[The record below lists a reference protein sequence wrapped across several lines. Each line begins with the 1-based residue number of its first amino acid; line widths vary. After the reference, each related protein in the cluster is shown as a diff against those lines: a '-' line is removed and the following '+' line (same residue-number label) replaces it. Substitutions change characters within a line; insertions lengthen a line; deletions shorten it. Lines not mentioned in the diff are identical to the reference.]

1 MSNKILRHLLG
12 LILASLASATWALAQ
27 PMGQPPMG
35 QPMAQPGSARGG
47 GFQAQFQE
55 IKRTQMGPA
64 LGVNQQTVDQL
75 LQIEQRYKPLR
86 QQLIR
91 DSMVEYRRLEQ
102 LMDQPSP
109 AEPEIRTILT
119 NIKQKQ
125 KAMQEFPAR
134 QGAEEEAL
142 LNPVQQARY
151 LMYQKKLLKE
161 ARNIKGGGP
170 GEAAPFTP
178 RPPGDSGFPA
188 RWISGLAWI
197 RRINQLTV

>member
-1 MSNKILRHLLG
+1 MSNKVLRHFLG
-12 LILASLASATWALAQ
+12 LILAGLASATWALAQ
-27 PMGQPPMG
+27 PMGQPPGQPMG
-35 QPMAQPGSARGG
+35 QPQVQPGSGRGG

-75 LQIEQRYKPLR
+75 LQIEQRYKPVR

-91 DSMVEYRRLEQ
+91 DSMAEYRRLEQ
-102 LMDQPSP
+102 VMNQPSP
-109 AEPEIRTILT
+109 AEPEIRAILT
-119 NIKQKQ
+119 DIKQKQ
-125 KAMQEFPAR
+125 KAMQELQAR

-151 LMYQKKLLKE
+151 LMYQRKLLKE

-170 GEAAPFTP
+170 GETVPFTP
-178 RPPGDSGFPA
+178 NPPREIPVSRPG
-188 RWISGLAWI
+188 R
-197 RRINQLTV
+197 

>member
-1 MSNKILRHLLG
+1 
-12 LILASLASATWALAQ
+12 
-27 PMGQPPMG
+27 MGQPP
-35 QPMAQPGSARGG
+35 AQAGSGRGG
-47 GFQAQFQE
+47 GFQAQIQE

-91 DSMVEYRRLEQ
+91 ESVVEYRRLEQ

-125 KAMQEFPAR
+125 KAMQELQPR
-134 QGAEEEAL
+134 EGAEEEAL

-151 LMYQKKLLKE
+151 LMYQRKLLKE

-178 RPPGDSGFPA
+178 SPPREIPVSRPG
-188 RWISGLAWI
+188 R
-197 RRINQLTV
+197 

>member
-1 MSNKILRHLLG
+1 MSNKVLRHFVG
-12 LILASLASATWALAQ
+12 LILAGLVSATWALAQ
-27 PMGQPPMG
+27 PMAQPMGQPMG
-35 QPMAQPGSARGG
+35 QPMAQPGSGRGG

-75 LQIEQRYKPLR
+75 LQIELRYKPLR
-86 QQLIR
+86 QQLIQE
-91 DSMVEYRRLEQ
+91 SMVEYRRLEQ
-102 LMDQPSP
+102 VMNQPSP
-109 AEPEIRTILT
+109 AEPEIRAILT

-125 KAMQEFPAR
+125 KAMQDLQAR

-151 LMYQKKLLKE
+151 LMYQRKLLKE

-170 GEAAPFTP
+170 GETAPFTP
-178 RPPGDSGFPA
+178 SPPREIPVSRPG
-188 RWISGLAWI
+188 R
-197 RRINQLTV
+197 